1 MLHNFPSMYIYC
13 LNAMQCNRKH
23 EKKHSPN
30 SILCCFC
37 CCWCC
42 RCRVGY
48 HHHCHAFIVVVVQR
62 SRYYYFFPR
71 IFFHCMYGAYG
82 IHTTKGHFYLS
93 YAFSEHRF
101 PSILCLFCVFL
112 LLFFFV
118 RLANGKL
125 PCSWQFVMMMIWW
138 WRTWYEAN
146 EDMNSRKWIECVQN
160 NKIQTNR
167 KKSSGM
173 NIK

>member
-1 MLHNFPSMYIYC
+1 MEMLHNFPSMYIYC

-71 IFFHCMYGAYG
+71 IFFHCTYGAYG

-101 PSILCLFCVFL
+101 PSIICLFCVFL
-112 LLFFFV
+112 LLFFRSLGKWKTALFMAVCNDDDLMMTNLV
-118 RLANGKL
+118 R
-125 PCSWQFVMMMIWW
+125 SE
-138 WRTWYEAN
+138 RRHE
-146 EDMNSRKWIECVQN
+146 
-160 NKIQTNR
+160 
-167 KKSSGM
+167 
-173 NIK
+173 

>member
-1 MLHNFPSMYIYC
+1 
-13 LNAMQCNRKH
+13 MQCNAI
-23 EKKHSPN
+23 ENTKKSTAPT
-30 SILCCFC
+30 LFC
-37 CCWCC
+37 
-42 RCRVGY
+42 VV
-48 HHHCHAFIVVVVQR
+48 FVVVGVVGAALDTTITVMHLLLLL
-62 SRYYYFFPR
+62 YNAHVIIIFFPVY
-71 IFFHCMYGAYG
+71 FFHCMYGAYG

>member
-1 MLHNFPSMYIYC
+1 
-13 LNAMQCNRKH
+13 MQYKTRKNTA
-23 EKKHSPN
+23 PT
-30 SILCCFC
+30 LFC
-37 CCWCC
+37 A
-42 RCRVGY
+42 V
-48 HHHCHAFIVVVVQR
+48 FVVVVDGAALDTTITVMHLLLLL
-62 SRYYYFFPR
+62 YNPHVIIIFFPVYFFIVR
-71 IFFHCMYGAYG
+71 TALMVFILQKAISICLMRFQNIDFHQ
-82 IHTTKGHFYLS
+82 L
-93 YAFSEHRF
+93 YAFFVCS
-101 PSILCLFCVFL
+101 CY
-112 LLFFFV
+112 FFFV

-138 WRTWYEAN
+138 WRTWSEAN